1 MQSESLLFLEVWQWD
16 QAMGLMC
23 FHQIFNSFASSS
35 SPSTSLSW
43 STPRP
48 PAPRWMPYS
57 RPGREVRPGVVCHL
71 HLQLFL
77 IIFLLIIII
86 TTKVQYHHRCRRRP
100 GRWAGSGTNGA
111 SAREAAREAEEMR
124 GTSSISR
131 DPHHP
136 ALTS

>member
-1 MQSESLLFLEVWQWD
+1 MQY
-16 QAMGLMC
+16 
-23 FHQIFNSFASSS
+23 N
-35 SPSTSLSW
+35 
-43 STPRP
+43 
-48 PAPRWMPYS
+48 
-57 RPGREVRPGVVCHL
+57 RPGREVRLGVVCHL
-71 HLQLFL
+71 QLQLL
-77 IIFLLIIII
+77 IIIFFLLIIIII